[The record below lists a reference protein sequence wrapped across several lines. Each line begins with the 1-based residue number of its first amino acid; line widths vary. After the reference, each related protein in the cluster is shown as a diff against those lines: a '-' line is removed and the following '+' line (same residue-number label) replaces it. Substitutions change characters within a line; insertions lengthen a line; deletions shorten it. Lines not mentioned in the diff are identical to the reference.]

1 MSQSYPLVPAR
12 LSGRHSRRL
21 AQIRAALRG
30 TLYFDSGTFQ
40 TLDSMKDR
48 VEDIPCVIGGKEIF
62 SGNIQKQVAVR
73 LCREGEREREER
85 EGGGGGE
92 GERETACFCVCRYV
106 ALVHAMC
113 LKACM

>member
-21 AQIRAALRG
+21 AQIRAALLA
-30 TLYFDSGTFQ
+30 TLYFDSVTFQ

-73 LCREGEREREER
+73 LCREGERERRERGGGR
-85 EGGGGGE
+85 EGD
-92 GERETACFCVCRYV
+92 RETACFCVYRYV

>member
-21 AQIRAALRG
+21 AQIRAALLA
-30 TLYFDSGTFQ
+30 TLYFDSVTFQ

-73 LCREGEREREER
+73 LCREGEREREKRER
-85 EGGGGGE
+85 GGGGGGE
-92 GERETACFCVCRYV
+92 RRRVSACVGMWRSYTRC
-106 ALVHAMC
+106 A
-113 LKACM
+113 